1 MRIGLLSYR
10 SNPFSGGQGIYIKH
24 LSEALRDL
32 GHDVDVI
39 SGPPYPL
46 LRKDINLIKVPSLDL
61 FAEENRLRTFKTQ
74 YFINLTDL
82 TEWFGILT
90 GGFPEPYTFGK
101 RVKIYL
107 EKRKDS
113 YDILHDNQSLSYS
126 MLKLQ
131 EDFPLVS
138 TIHHP
143 ITKDH
148 RLEIEN
154 SKNWK
159 ERLSSN
165 RWHSFL
171 KMQKFVAPRLKK
183 IICPSRQSR
192 KDVIDE
198 FEANPDSV
206 EVIPN
211 GIDLKTF
218 KINKLVKKI
227 PYRIVTTASAD
238 IPLKGLRYLVN
249 ALNNVIKIFPASTLA
264 VIGKTK
270 EGGEVKKQIDRLNLG
285 EKISFYSDLS
295 ESEIVNLYSSSQL
308 AVIPSLYEGFGFG
321 AGEAMACGVPL
332 ISTHSGGLKEVVG
345 EAAIEV
351 KPGDSDDLTTAI
363 LDLFSSP
370 DKQDHFSKIGRK
382 RINDQFQWN
391 KAAKEYIKIYEEI
404 VDKFPN

>member
-24 LSEALRDL
+24 LSEALKDL

-46 LRKDINLIKVPSLDL
+46 LRKDINLIKIPSLDL

-238 IPLKGLRYLVN
+238 IPLKGLRYLVD

-270 EGGEVKKQIDRLNLG
+270 EGGEVKRQIDRLNLG

-382 RINDQFQWN
+382 RIKDKFQWN

>member
-24 LSEALRDL
+24 LSEALKDL
-32 GHDVDVI
+32 GNDVDVI

-46 LRKDINLIKVPSLDL
+46 LRKDINLIKIPSLDL
-61 FAEENRLRTFKTQ
+61 FSEENRLRTFKTK

-171 KMQKFVAPRLKK
+171 KMQKFVAPRLKT

-238 IPLKGLRYLVN
+238 IPLKGLRYLVD

-270 EGGEVKKQIDRLNLG
+270 EGGEVKRQIDRLNLG

-351 KPGDSDDLTTAI
+351 RPGDSDDLTTAI

>member
-24 LSEALRDL
+24 LSEALKDL

-46 LRKDINLIKVPSLDL
+46 LRKDINLIKIPSLDL

-238 IPLKGLRYLVN
+238 IPLKGLRYLVD

-270 EGGEVKKQIDRLNLG
+270 EGGEVKRQIDRLNLG

-295 ESEIVNLYSSSQL
+295 ESEIVNLYSSSHL

>member
-24 LSEALRDL
+24 LSEALKDL

-46 LRKDINLIKVPSLDL
+46 LRKDINLIKIPSLDL

-238 IPLKGLRYLVN
+238 IPLKGLRYLVD

-270 EGGEVKKQIDRLNLG
+270 EGGEVKRQIDRLNLG

-351 KPGDSDDLTTAI
+351 RPGDSDDLTTAI

>member
-24 LSEALRDL
+24 LSEALKDL

-46 LRKDINLIKVPSLDL
+46 LRKDINLIKIPSLDL
-61 FAEENRLRTFKTQ
+61 FAEENRLRTFKTK
-74 YFINLTDL
+74 YFFNLTDL
-82 TEWFGILT
+82 TEWFGILA

-148 RLEIEN
+148 SLEIEN

-198 FEANPDSV
+198 FEANPDKV

-218 KINKLVKKI
+218 KVNKLVKKI

-238 IPLKGLRYLVN
+238 IPLKGLRYLVD
-249 ALNNVIKIFPASTLA
+249 ALNNVLKIFPVSTLA

-270 EGGEVKKQIDRLNLG
+270 EGGEVKRQIDRLNLG

>member
-24 LSEALRDL
+24 LSEALKDL
-32 GHDVDVI
+32 GNDVDVI

-143 ITKDH
+143 ITEDH
-148 RLEIEN
+148 KLEIEN

-238 IPLKGLRYLVN
+238 IPLKGLRYLVD

-270 EGGEVKKQIDRLNLG
+270 EGGEVKRQIDRLNLG

-351 KPGDSDDLTTAI
+351 RPGDSDDLTTAI

>member
-24 LSEALRDL
+24 LSEALKDL
-32 GHDVDVI
+32 GNDVDVI

-46 LRKDINLIKVPSLDL
+46 LRKDINLIKIPSLDL

-82 TEWFGILT
+82 TEWLGILT

-238 IPLKGLRYLVN
+238 IPLKGLRYLVD

-264 VIGKTK
+264 VIGKKK
-270 EGGEVKKQIDRLNLG
+270 EGGEVKRQIDRLNLG

>member
-24 LSEALRDL
+24 LSEALKDL
-32 GHDVDVI
+32 EHDVDVI
-39 SGPPYPL
+39 SGPPYPP
-46 LRKDINLIKVPSLDL
+46 LRKDINLIKIPSLDL
-61 FAEENRLRTFKTQ
+61 FSEENRLRTFKTK

-148 RLEIEN
+148 RLELEN

-159 ERLSSN
+159 EKLSSN

-183 IICPSRQSR
+183 IICPSNQSR
-192 KDVIDE
+192 EDVIDE
-198 FEANPDSV
+198 FGVNPDRV

-218 KINKLVKKI
+218 KVNKLVEKI
-227 PYRIVTTASAD
+227 PHRIVTTASAD
-238 IPLKGLRYLVN
+238 IPLKGLRYIID
-249 ALNNVIKIFPASTLA
+249 ALNNVIKIFPLSTLA
-264 VIGKTK
+264 VIGKAK
-270 EGGEVKKQIDRLNLG
+270 EEGEVQRQIDRLNLG

-345 EAAIEV
+345 EAAVEV

-363 LDLFSSP
+363 LDLFSNP
-370 DKQDHFSKIGRK
+370 DKRDYFSKIGRK
-382 RINDQFQWN
+382 RIEDRFQWN

-404 VDKFPN
+404 ADKFPN

>member
-24 LSEALRDL
+24 LSEALKDL

-46 LRKDINLIKVPSLDL
+46 LRKDINLIKIPSLDL

-238 IPLKGLRYLVN
+238 IPLKGLRYLVD

-270 EGGEVKKQIDRLNLG
+270 EGGEVKRQIDRLNLG

>member
-24 LSEALRDL
+24 LSEALKDL

-46 LRKDINLIKVPSLDL
+46 LRKDINLIKIPSLDL

-143 ITKDH
+143 ITEDH
-148 RLEIEN
+148 KLEIEN

-238 IPLKGLRYLVN
+238 IPLKGLRYLVD

-270 EGGEVKKQIDRLNLG
+270 EGGEVKRQIDRLNLG

-351 KPGDSDDLTTAI
+351 RPGDSDDLTTAI

>member
-24 LSEALRDL
+24 LSEALKDL

-218 KINKLVKKI
+218 KVNKLVKKI

-249 ALNNVIKIFPASTLA
+249 ALNNVIKIFPVSTLA

-270 EGGEVKKQIDRLNLG
+270 EGGEVKRQIDRLNLG

>member
-24 LSEALRDL
+24 LSEALKDL

-46 LRKDINLIKVPSLDL
+46 LRKDINLIKIPSLDL

-249 ALNNVIKIFPASTLA
+249 ALNNVIKIFPVSTLA

-270 EGGEVKKQIDRLNLG
+270 EGGEVKRQIDRLNLG